1 MGHDNTH
8 KYIRQKL
15 EERRMEPSADAWNK
29 LEEKLEKASSPRRA
43 GSSTPYWIAAS
54 VIMMLSLGIWISR
67 EDSNSVQ
74 PDVPVI
80 TDAPI
85 EKESPKEEKEIG
97 VAVTEEKDAIPLE
110 EPEPIESPDKKE
122 NHRLNSPE
130 RKAIPFP
137 EDKGREDALV
147 SHKEEQGADFEDKK
161 VEEVVSR
168 IMEIHEKR
176 QVTDE
181 EIELLL
187 TEAQR
192 EIDSQ
197 RIIIKQTG
205 TVDAMALLEE
215 VETELDQSFRNKVFE
230 ALKEGFVKVKTAVAN
245 RNQ

>member
-1 MGHDNTH
+1 MGHDNTDKH
-8 KYIRQKL
+8 IKRKL
-15 EERRMEPSADAWNK
+15 EERRLEPSADAWNK
-29 LEEKLEKASSPRRA
+29 LEEKLEKTSSPRRA
-43 GSSTPYWIAAS
+43 GNSTLYWIAAS
-54 VIMMLSLGIWISR
+54 VMVMLSVGIWISQ
-67 EDSNSVQ
+67 DNNVQ
-74 PDVPVI
+74 QHIPVVTDVGG
-80 TDAPI
+80 
-85 EKESPKEEKEIG
+85 EKESPEEEK
-97 VAVTEEKDAIPLE
+97 VVVVSVTEEKDEIPVE
-110 EPEPIESPDKKE
+110 EQKPTENSDKKE

-147 SHKEEQGADFEDKK
+147 SHEEERATGFEDKK

-181 EIELLL
+181 EIESLLA
-187 TEAQR
+187 EAQR

-215 VETELDQSFRNKVFE
+215 VETELDKSFRDKVFE

-245 RNQ
+245 RNE